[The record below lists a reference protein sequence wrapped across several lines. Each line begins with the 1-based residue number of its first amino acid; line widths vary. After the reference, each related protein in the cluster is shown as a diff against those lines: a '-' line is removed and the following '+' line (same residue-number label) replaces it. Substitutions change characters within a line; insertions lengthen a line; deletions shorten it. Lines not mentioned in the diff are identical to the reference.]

1 MLRNE
6 ELKAYSLRW
15 PGAAFPICRSAGL
28 SLRSNGPPELA
39 KKMTFL
45 NEFVGSAQV
54 TAASLRNAGDQLRP
68 IKRCDDLA
76 AEAQK
81 CPIRSRRCVKRRS
94 NGLTIG
100 RAALF

>member
-1 MLRNE
+1 MMLPGGPVLLMLRND

-45 NEFVGSAQV
+45 YQSTGSLHRLAG
-54 TAASLRNAGDQLRP
+54 SLRHEG
-68 IKRCDDLA
+68 
-76 AEAQK
+76 
-81 CPIRSRRCVKRRS
+81 
-94 NGLTIG
+94 
-100 RAALF
+100 